1 MSELKGDK
9 VKNFF
14 ERSLKNLQLYED
26 QHAKNPEMYEYEVT
40 MMLNSLLGI
49 LVMLKERTKLLN
61 KVDISFL
68 DYDGNAKEFFR
79 HMRNSISHGHFI
91 DYIKVDMETKE
102 IAEIEFVDID
112 PDTKRVIFRQKLSVG
127 ELKILIDN
135 INKVVNGI
143 R

>member
-14 ERSLKNLQLYED
+14 KRSLKNLQLYED
-26 QHAKNPEMYEYEVT
+26 QHAKNPEMYKYEVT

-91 DYIKVDMETKE
+91 DYIKVDVETKE
-102 IAEIEFVDID
+102 IAEIEFVDKC
-112 PDTKRVIFRQKLSVG
+112 PACKKETFKQKLSVS
-127 ELKILIDN
+127 ELRTLIDK
-135 INKVVNGI
+135 ISQVVNGI

>member
-1 MSELKGDK
+1 MSRLEKDK
-9 VKNFF
+9 EISFF
-14 ERSLKNLQLYED
+14 NRSLENLKLYEE
-26 QHAKNPEMYEYEVT
+26 QHANNPETYKYEVT

-49 LVMLKERTKLLN
+49 LVVLKERTQILDN
-61 KVDISFL
+61 VDISFL
-68 DYDGNAKEFFR
+68 EYSGTTKNFFR

-91 DYIKVDMETKE
+91 NHIKVDVETKE

-112 PDTKRVIFRQKLSVG
+112 PDTNRVTFRQELSVS
-127 ELKILIDN
+127 ELKTLIDN

>member
-1 MSELKGDK
+1 MSGLEKDK
-9 VKNFF
+9 EISFF
-14 ERSLKNLQLYED
+14 NRSLENLKLYEE
-26 QHAKNPEMYEYEVT
+26 QHANNPETYKYEVT

-49 LVMLKERTKLLN
+49 LVVLKEKTKVLDN
-61 KVDISFL
+61 VDISSL
-68 DYDGNAKEFFR
+68 SYKGTTKNFFR

-91 DYIKVDMETKE
+91 DYIKVDVETKE

-112 PDTKRVIFRQKLSVG
+112 PDTKRVTFRQELSVS
-127 ELKILIDN
+127 ELKTLIDN

>member
-1 MSELKGDK
+1 MSELEGDK

-14 ERSLKNLQLYED
+14 KRSLKNLQLYED

-49 LVMLKERTKLLN
+49 LVVLKERTKLLN

-68 DYDGNAKEFFR
+68 DYDGTTKDFFR
-79 HMRNSISHGHFI
+79 HIRNSISHGHFI
-91 DYIKVDMETKE
+91 DYIKVDKKTKE
-102 IAEIEFVDID
+102 IAEIEFVDKCPICKEE
-112 PDTKRVIFRQKLSVG
+112 TFKHKLSVS
-127 ELKILIDN
+127 ELRTLIDK
-135 INKVVNGI
+135 ISEVVNGV

>member
-14 ERSLKNLQLYED
+14 KRSLKNLKLYKY
-26 QHAKNPEMYEYEVT
+26 QHAKNPKKYKYEVT

-49 LVMLKERTKLLN
+49 LVVLKERTKILN

-68 DYDGNAKEFFR
+68 GHTDTTKNFFR

-91 DYIKVDMETKE
+91 DYIKVDKKTKE
-102 IAEIEFVDID
+102 IASIEFVDID
-112 PDTKRVIFRQKLSVG
+112 PETKRETFRHELSVR
-127 ELKILIDN
+127 ELTILINN